1 MESNLKKTMLNVFY
15 VVKLFLFLNIFEVS
29 FISLKRTKFSPLL
42 TSKISYTARVCRV
55 KTYYSV
61 VSALTR

>member
-42 TSKISYTARVCRV
+42 TSKID
-55 KTYYSV
+55 
-61 VSALTR
+61 LTHSRHLINIFRINK